1 MSRPFCVRFKET
13 LIEVMLIPLRKN
25 SIMMQMQ
32 KREER
37 IMKKWMVWLLM
48 ICLLL
53 SGCGS
58 SGSVYVQSVEALSN
72 MGGIAP
78 GDHFLGLVVSEHVT
92 EIKKDS
98 DKAVKELLVKE
109 GDDVKEGQEL
119 FSYDTDELQLNYDK
133 KCLELEQLKA
143 SIESYKA
150 QIKQL
155 ENERAGVTGS
165 EKLRYTLE
173 IQSTQLDMKEAELK
187 IVTKEKEVKQASE
200 LLENST
206 VVSPIAGR
214 VQDINESGTNNQGEP
229 AAYITIQEVGSYRV
243 KGVLGE
249 LQRGGIQEEDRV
261 TMVSRTDES
270 QVWSGKVTLV
280 DYENPSQGS
289 DMDRYYGMSAD
300 EMTASSKYPFY
311 VELDST
317 EGLMLGQHLY
327 IKLETQEGQPT
338 GIPIGSAFV
347 CYAED
352 GSAFVWAE
360 ARGKLEKRTVT
371 LGEYNPMNDT
381 QEILTG
387 ISLEDYLAF
396 PDETCQEGISTTREQ
411 PAAAETEAVAEGGV
425 A

>member
-1 MSRPFCVRFKET
+1 
-13 LIEVMLIPLRKN
+13 
-25 SIMMQMQ
+25 
-32 KREER
+32 
-37 IMKKWMVWLLM
+37 MKKWMGLLLVL
-48 ICLLL
+48 CLML

-58 SGSVYVQSVEALSN
+58 SGGVYVQSVEVLSN

-109 GDDVKEGQEL
+109 GDDVKKDQEL
-119 FSYDTDELQLNYDK
+119 FLYDTDELQLNYDK

-143 SIESYKA
+143 SIENYKT

-155 ENERAGVTGS
+155 ENERAFVTGS

-187 IVTKEKEVKQASE
+187 ISGKEKEVQQAAD

-206 VVSPIAGR
+206 VISPVDGR
-214 VQDINESGTNNQGEP
+214 VQDINESGMNNQGE
-229 AAYITIQEVGSYRV
+229 AVAYITIQEVGSYRV

-261 TMVSRTDES
+261 TLVSRTDES
-270 QVWSGKVTLV
+270 KVWSGKVTLV

-300 EMTASSKYPFY
+300 EMTAASKYPFY

-327 IKLETQEGQPT
+327 IKLETEEGQPA

-347 CYAED
+347 CYEED

-360 ARGKLEKRTVT
+360 NKGKLEKRPVT
-371 LGEYNPMNDT
+371 LGEYNPMTDA
-381 QEILTG
+381 QEILSG
-387 ISLEDYLAF
+387 ISLEDYIAF
-396 PDETCQEGISTTREQ
+396 PDENCQEGASTTREQ
-411 PAAAETEAVAEGGV
+411 PVAAETAATEGGV
-425 A
+425 E

>member
-1 MSRPFCVRFKET
+1 
-13 LIEVMLIPLRKN
+13 
-25 SIMMQMQ
+25 
-32 KREER
+32 
-37 IMKKWMVWLLM
+37 MKKWMGLLVAL
-48 ICLLL
+48 CLLL

-58 SGSVYVQSVEALSN
+58 TGGVYVQSVEVLSN

-109 GDDVKEGQEL
+109 GDDVKKDQEL
-119 FSYDTDELQLNYDK
+119 FRYDTDELQLNYDK

-143 SIESYKA
+143 SIESYKT
-150 QIKQL
+150 QIRQL
-155 ENERAGVTGS
+155 ENERAFVTGS

-187 IVTKEKEVKQASE
+187 IKTKEKEVEQAKE

-206 VVSPIAGR
+206 VISPVDGR
-214 VQDINESGTNNQGEP
+214 VQDINESGMNNQGEA

-280 DYENPSQGS
+280 DYENPTQGS
-289 DMDRYYGMSAD
+289 EMDRYYGMSAD
-300 EMTASSKYPFY
+300 EMTAASKYPFY
-311 VELDST
+311 VDLDST

-327 IKLETQEGQPT
+327 IKLETEEGQPA
-338 GIPIGSAFV
+338 GIPISSAFV
-347 CYAED
+347 AYAED

-360 ARGKLEKRTVT
+360 HKGKLEKRPVT
-371 LGEYNPMNDT
+371 LGEYNPMTDS
-381 QEILTG
+381 QEILSG
-387 ISLEDYLAF
+387 ISLEDYIAF
-396 PDETCQEGISTTREQ
+396 PDETCQEGASTTREQ
-411 PAAAETEAVAEGGV
+411 PVAPETEAAAEGGV
-425 A
+425 E

>member
-1 MSRPFCVRFKET
+1 
-13 LIEVMLIPLRKN
+13 
-25 SIMMQMQ
+25 
-32 KREER
+32 
-37 IMKKWMVWLLM
+37 MKKWIGLM
-48 ICLLL
+48 LAAALLL
-53 SGCGS
+53 SGCGGS
-58 SGSVYVQSVEALSN
+58 KESVYVQSVEALSN

-92 EIKKDS
+92 KIEKDS
-98 DKAVKELLVKE
+98 DKAVKELLVQE

-143 SIESYKA
+143 SIESYKT

-155 ENERAGVTGS
+155 ENERAFVTGS

-187 IVTKEKEVKQASE
+187 IKTKEKEVEQAAQ

-206 VVSPIAGR
+206 VVSPVVGR

-229 AAYITIQEVGSYRV
+229 AAYITIQQIGSYRV

-249 LQRGGIQEEDRV
+249 LQRGGIQEGDRV
-261 TMVSRTDES
+261 TMVSRTDGS
-270 QVWSGKVTLV
+270 KAWSGTVALV
-280 DYENPSQGS
+280 DYENPTQGS
-289 DMDRYYGMSAD
+289 NMDRYYGMSSD
-300 EMTASSKYPFY
+300 EMTAASKYPFY
-311 VELDST
+311 VDLDST

-327 IKLETQEGQPT
+327 IRLETEEGQPA
-338 GIPIGSAFV
+338 GIPISSAFL

-360 ARGKLEKRTVT
+360 HKGKLEKRPVT
-371 LGEYNPMNDT
+371 LGEYNAMTDA
-381 QEILTG
+381 QEILSG

-396 PDETCQEGISTTREQ
+396 PDETCQEGVSTTREQ
-411 PAAAETEAVAEGGV
+411 PAVPEIQEEDGV
-425 A
+425 VD

>member
-1 MSRPFCVRFKET
+1 MR
-13 LIEVMLIPLRKN
+13 
-25 SIMMQMQ
+25 
-32 KREER
+32 
-37 IMKKWMVWLLM
+37 KWMVCLLA
-48 ICLLL
+48 ICLML

-92 EIKKDS
+92 KIEKDS
-98 DKAVKELLVKE
+98 DKAVKELLVQE
-109 GDDVKEGQEL
+109 GDDVKKDQEL
-119 FSYDTDELQLNYDK
+119 FSYDTDELQLSYDK

-143 SIESYKA
+143 SIENYKT

-155 ENERAGVTGS
+155 ENERAFVTGS

-187 IVTKEKEVKQASE
+187 IKTKEKEVEQAAA
-200 LLENST
+200 LLENAT
-206 VVSPIAGR
+206 VVSPVAGR
-214 VQDINESGTNNQGEP
+214 VQDINESGVNNQGES

-249 LQRGGIQEEDRV
+249 LQRGGIQEGDRV
-261 TMVSRTDES
+261 CLVSRTDETA
-270 QVWSGKVTLV
+270 VWSGTVALV

-289 DMDRYYGMSAD
+289 NMDRYYGMSTD

-311 VELDST
+311 VDLDST

-327 IKLETQEGQPT
+327 IRLEQEEGQPV

-360 ARGKLEKRTVT
+360 HKGKLEKRAVT
-371 LGEYNPMNDT
+371 LGEYNPMTDA
-381 QEILTG
+381 QEIISG
-387 ISLEDYLAF
+387 ITMEDYLAF
-396 PDETCQEGISTTREQ
+396 PDESCQEGVSTTREQ
-411 PAAAETEAVAEGGV
+411 PVTGETEAAEGGV
-425 A
+425 E

>member
-1 MSRPFCVRFKET
+1 
-13 LIEVMLIPLRKN
+13 
-25 SIMMQMQ
+25 
-32 KREER
+32 
-37 IMKKWMVWLLM
+37 MKKWVGLILAAA
-48 ICLLL
+48 LLL
-53 SGCGS
+53 SGCGGS
-58 SGSVYVQSVEALSN
+58 KESVYVQSVEALSN

-92 EIKKDS
+92 KIEKDS
-98 DKAVKELLVKE
+98 DKAVKELLVQE

-119 FSYDTDELQLNYDK
+119 FSHDTDELQLNYDK

-143 SIESYKA
+143 SIESYKT

-155 ENERAGVTGS
+155 ENERAFVTGS

-187 IVTKEKEVKQASE
+187 IKTKEKEVEQAAQ

-206 VVSPIAGR
+206 VVSPVVGR

-229 AAYITIQEVGSYRV
+229 AAYITIPQIGSYRG

-249 LQRGGIQEEDRV
+249 LQRGGIQEGDRV
-261 TMVSRTDES
+261 TMVSRTDGS
-270 QVWSGKVTLV
+270 KAWSGTVALV
-280 DYENPSQGS
+280 DYENPTQGS
-289 DMDRYYGMSAD
+289 NMVRYYGMSSD
-300 EMTASSKYPFY
+300 EMTAASKYPFY
-311 VELDST
+311 VDLDST

-327 IKLETQEGQPT
+327 IRLETEEGQPA
-338 GIPIGSAFV
+338 GIPISSAFL

-360 ARGKLEKRTVT
+360 HKGKLEKRPVT
-371 LGEYNPMNDT
+371 LGEYNAMTDA
-381 QEILTG
+381 QEILSG

-396 PDETCQEGISTTREQ
+396 PDETCQEGVSTTREQ
-411 PAAAETEAVAEGGV
+411 PAVPEIQEEDGV
-425 A
+425 VD

>member
-1 MSRPFCVRFKET
+1 
-13 LIEVMLIPLRKN
+13 
-25 SIMMQMQ
+25 
-32 KREER
+32 
-37 IMKKWMVWLLM
+37 MKKWIGLILAAA
-48 ICLLL
+48 LLL
-53 SGCGS
+53 SGCGGS
-58 SGSVYVQSVEALSN
+58 KESVYVQSVEALSN

-92 EIKKDS
+92 KIEKDS
-98 DKAVKELLVKE
+98 DKAVKELLVQE

-143 SIESYKA
+143 SIESYKT

-155 ENERAGVTGS
+155 ENERAFVTGS

-173 IQSTQLDMKEAELK
+173 IQSSQLDMKEAELK
-187 IVTKEKEVKQASE
+187 IKTKEKEVEQAAQ

-206 VVSPIAGR
+206 VVSPVVGR

-229 AAYITIQEVGSYRV
+229 AAYITIQQIGSYRV

-249 LQRGGIQEEDRV
+249 LQRGGIQEGDRV

-270 QVWSGKVTLV
+270 KAWSGTVALV
-280 DYENPSQGS
+280 DYENPTQGS
-289 DMDRYYGMSAD
+289 NMDRYYGMSSD
-300 EMTASSKYPFY
+300 EMTAASKYPFY
-311 VELDST
+311 VDLDST

-327 IKLETQEGQPT
+327 IRLETEEGQPA
-338 GIPIGSAFV
+338 GIPISSAYL

-352 GSAFVWAE
+352 GTAFVWAE
-360 ARGKLEKRTVT
+360 HKGKLEKRPVT
-371 LGEYNPMNDT
+371 LGEYNAMTDA
-381 QEILTG
+381 QEILSG

-396 PDETCQEGISTTREQ
+396 PDETCQEGVSTTREQ
-411 PAAAETEAVAEGGV
+411 PAVPEIQEEDGV
-425 A
+425 VD

>member
-1 MSRPFCVRFKET
+1 
-13 LIEVMLIPLRKN
+13 
-25 SIMMQMQ
+25 
-32 KREER
+32 
-37 IMKKWMVWLLM
+37 MKKWIGLILAAA
-48 ICLLL
+48 LLL
-53 SGCGS
+53 SGCGGS
-58 SGSVYVQSVEALSN
+58 KESVYVQSVEALSN

-78 GDHFLGLVVSEHVT
+78 GDHFLGLVVSEHGT
-92 EIKKDS
+92 KIEKDS
-98 DKAVKELLVKE
+98 DKAVKELLVQE

-143 SIESYKA
+143 SIESYKT

-155 ENERAGVTGS
+155 ENERAFVTGS

-187 IVTKEKEVKQASE
+187 IKTKEKEVEQAAQ

-206 VVSPIAGR
+206 VVSPVVGR

-229 AAYITIQEVGSYRV
+229 AAYITIQQIGSYRV

-249 LQRGGIQEEDRV
+249 LQRGGIQEGDRV
-261 TMVSRTDES
+261 TMVSRTDGS
-270 QVWSGKVTLV
+270 KAWSGTVALV
-280 DYENPSQGS
+280 DYENPTQGS
-289 DMDRYYGMSAD
+289 NMDRYYGMSSD
-300 EMTASSKYPFY
+300 EMTAASKYPFY
-311 VELDST
+311 VDLDST

-327 IKLETQEGQPT
+327 IRLETEEGQPA
-338 GIPIGSAFV
+338 GIPISSAFL

-360 ARGKLEKRTVT
+360 HKGKLEKRPVT
-371 LGEYNPMNDT
+371 LGEYNAMTDA
-381 QEILTG
+381 QEILSG

-396 PDETCQEGISTTREQ
+396 PDETCQEGVSTTREQ
-411 PAAAETEAVAEGGV
+411 PAVPEIQEEDGV
-425 A
+425 VD